1 MWVSEENIFFAEKNS
16 NEVSLFK
23 NGEMVKDSLERTQAA
38 TNIDLV
44 LYFFGSL
51 LSSLTLQEKKF
62 IWANKK
68 FWILLRFNC
77 KSFMLW

>member
-68 FWILLRFNC
+68 FWILLRFYC